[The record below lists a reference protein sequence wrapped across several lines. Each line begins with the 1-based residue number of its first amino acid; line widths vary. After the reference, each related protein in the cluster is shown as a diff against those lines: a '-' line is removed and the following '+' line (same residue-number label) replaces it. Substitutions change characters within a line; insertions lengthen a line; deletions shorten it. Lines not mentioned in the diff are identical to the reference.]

1 MIHPQLLAD
10 CHLIGRFEICT
21 LLLHRNASVPWF
33 ILVPETEVLDYL
45 DLPETER
52 SSVAAESALVS
63 DFLKTELGC
72 GKVNF
77 AGLGNVV
84 PQLHLHV
91 IGRREGDA
99 CWPKPVWGNLEEEP
113 EYAAETPGTWRDLL
127 CRNYGL
133 RRIEG

>member
-1 MIHPQLLAD
+1 MLHPQLVAD

-21 LLLHRNASVPWF
+21 LLLHRNASIPWF

-45 DLPETER
+45 DLPAPER
-52 SSVAAESALVS
+52 SAVTTECALVS
-63 DFLKTELGC
+63 SFIKDELGC
-72 GKVNF
+72 SKVNF

-99 CWPKPVWGNLEEEP
+99 CWPRPIWGNLGDDP
-113 EYAAETPGTWRDLL
+113 EYDAATPGGWRDLL
-127 CRNYGL
+127 VNDYGL
-133 RRIEG
+133 RR